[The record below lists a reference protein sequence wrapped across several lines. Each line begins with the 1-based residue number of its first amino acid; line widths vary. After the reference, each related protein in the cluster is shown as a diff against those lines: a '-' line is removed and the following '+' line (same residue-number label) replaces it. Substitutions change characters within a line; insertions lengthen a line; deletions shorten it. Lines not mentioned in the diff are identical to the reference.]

1 MIRSRA
7 AAIIAPLREGRM
19 ALFRDRPAPG
29 EEDDSRIADLT
40 LIDRDITI
48 IGEIISEENIRL
60 RGRVEGNVSTS
71 GSVVI
76 EPNASVRGDITA
88 QNLIVEGTIEGTVVV
103 ARKFELRPTGWMR
116 GDIRASVV
124 AIAEDS
130 FLKGKVLATEKIS
143 TNAPR
148 RRVEG

>member
-1 MIRSRA
+1 
-7 AAIIAPLREGRM
+7 M
-19 ALFRDRPAPG
+19 ALFKDRTAPPHHHDVEIG
-29 EEDDSRIADLT
+29 DLT

-76 EPNASVRGDITA
+76 EPNASVHGDITA
-88 QNLIVEGTIEGTVVV
+88 ENLIIEGTVEGTVV
-103 ARKFELRPTGWMR
+103 IARKFELRPTGWMR
-116 GDIRASVV
+116 GDIRASIV

-143 TNAPR
+143 TNVQKR
-148 RRVEG
+148 RSEA

>member
-1 MIRSRA
+1 
-7 AAIIAPLREGRM
+7 M